1 LRHYDEHVASD
12 GVAGVGGEL
21 GPFWS
26 KFEDGLNMKFDLQLI
41 LSNFD

>member
-1 LRHYDEHVASD
+1 MAGD

-26 KFEDGLNMKFDLQLI
+26 EFEDGPNTKFDLQLM

>member
-1 LRHYDEHVASD
+1 VVGD
-12 GVAGVGGEL
+12 GVADVGCEL

-26 KFEDGLNMKFDLQLI
+26 EFEDGLNTKFDLHLM